1 MLETYNLMENAMLD
15 DANLLDD
22 DVMLDVVK
30 EGVVKFFKR
39 SKFTENILIP
49 SLDAP
54 LGVVEVNAD
63 AYMNNI
69 EDEHFAVCAEIL
81 EAGSFI
87 SEKVKIRI
95 MDWLEEG
102 TVRKSFM
109 INSYKCHILKAD
121 LHNDVFICFTVE
133 LIEGTAA

>member
-1 MLETYNLMENAMLD
+1 MLETYNLMEDAMLAD
-15 DANLLDD
+15 KNLLDD
-22 DVMLDVVK
+22 DVMMEFIK
-30 EGVVKFFKR
+30 NGVGKFFKR

-63 AYMNNI
+63 SYLHEI
-69 EDEHFAVCAEIL
+69 EGEHFGVCAEIL
-81 EAGSFI
+81 EFGVFVSD
-87 SEKVKIRI
+87 KVRIKI
-95 MDWLEEG
+95 MNWLEAN

-109 INSYKCHILKAD
+109 INEYKCHILKAD

-133 LIEGTAA
+133 LIEGSAA